1 MAISPTVTLHLDDGV
16 VRGLDLQSCAAQLC
30 KGHGHCV
37 AQGQATTCEC
47 ILGYRG
53 EFCHESVNEAI
64 SVPLTL
70 GVLAFIVGILILSF
84 IIAFIRQRVKVKRW
98 KAAAKDSNGLEKD
111 IL

>member
-16 VRGLDLQSCAAQLC
+16 VRGLDLQSCAVQLC

-64 SVPLTL
+64 GVPLTL
-70 GVLAFIVGILILSF
+70 GVVAFIVGILILSF
-84 IIAFIRQRVKVKRW
+84 LIAFIRQRVKVKR
-98 KAAAKDSNGLEKD
+98 KAAAKDSRGLEKD